1 MNAIKLSQSS
11 QAMLS
16 LLTSIFQFG
25 TALSVVKIA
34 LVDYDPLFLVFIRML
49 TAFLV
54 LTPIVLIRCRP
65 IHIHSK
71 RDLGLLILLALCDP
85 IGFFTF
91 EALGVQ
97 YTSSSQAGMMWALG
111 PLLNTMTAWLIL
123 RERTTLTMILCFL
136 AAMGG
141 VMLLT
146 LASATDEHAPNP
158 LLGNFF
164 IFLCLCGAA
173 GFMTILR
180 FLRGKY
186 PAVMVVWVQTLIGTI
201 FLFPTLLTGLAPL
214 PQTFHWQSF
223 MTLIYLGAGVTF
235 GAQACAAFAV
245 ARMPIA
251 KYSAVEN
258 LVPVVALLTGL
269 ILLGETMLPLQ
280 WLACAIIFAA
290 VLVSQYMHRE

>member
-1 MNAIKLSQSS
+1 MNIKLSQST
-11 QAMLS
+11 QAMVS
-16 LLTSIFQFG
+16 LLASIFLFG

-34 LVDYDPLFLVFIRML
+34 LVDYDPLFMVFIRML

-54 LTPIVLIRCRP
+54 LTPLVLIRCRP
-65 IHIHSK
+65 LRIPSK
-71 RDLGLLILLALCDP
+71 RDLGLLILLAMFDP
-85 IGFFTF
+85 IGFFVF

-111 PLLNTMTAWLIL
+111 PLLNTMGAWIIL
-123 RERTTLTMILCFL
+123 RERTTPTMIACFL
-136 AAMGG
+136 VAMGG

-146 LASATDEHAPNP
+146 LSSAVDEHASNP
-158 LLGNFF
+158 ILGNFF

-173 GFMTILR
+173 GFMVILR

-186 PAVMVVWVQTLIGTI
+186 PAILVVWVQTMIGTV
-201 FLFPTLLTGLAPL
+201 FLLPTLPLGLAPL
-214 PQTFHWQSF
+214 PQAFHWESF
-223 MTLIYLGAGVTF
+223 MTLIYLGVGVTF

-251 KYSAVEN
+251 KYSAMEN
-258 LVPVVALLTGL
+258 LVPVVALFTGL
-269 ILLGETMLPLQ
+269 IVLGERMLPLQ

-290 VLVSQYMHRE
+290 VLVSQRVHRG